1 LFTSLTLFIFL
12 YPGSATLKVIKAM
25 SKINA
30 KENKAITADS
40 LRIEPLLNG
49 FLMLMLEIISSL
61 N

>member
-1 LFTSLTLFIFL
+1 MTSFSLL
-12 YPGSATLKVIKAM
+12 YPGSATSYVINAM

-30 KENKAITADS
+30 KENRAIMADS

-49 FLMLMLEIISSL
+49 FLILMLEIISSL

>member
-1 LFTSLTLFIFL
+1 
-12 YPGSATLKVIKAM
+12 M

-30 KENKAITADS
+30 KENRAIMADS

-49 FLMLMLEIISSL
+49 FLILMLEIISSL